1 MGELALLL
9 RGGCPELS
17 EMGGDHVQ
25 PGIEDVEH
33 EAAFL
38 GQVVADAAQGPALVR
53 RGHQVQERPEG
64 DDDEVETPVEG
75 EGAHV
80 ALDQLDALP
89 RRFPKPGELLPGGR
103 EHRRR
108 AVEAHHRHPGM
119 GDRDQDA
126 PGAAAQ
132 LQDRRPGLPGFLY
145 IEGHVAALA
154 LQLGPSEGV
163 VVEVRGGSVEVHGR
177 CCGARLA

>member
-9 RGGCPELS
+9 QGVAAVS

-25 PGIEDVEH
+25 PRIEDVEH
-33 EAAFL
+33 QAAVV
-38 GQVVADAAQGPALVR
+38 GQVLADAAQGSALVG
-53 RGHQVQERPEG
+53 RGHQVQERAER
-64 DDDEVETPVEG
+64 DDDEVEAPVEG

-89 RRFPKPGELLPGGR
+89 RRFPEPGDLLPGRG

-108 AVEAHHRHPGM
+108 AVQAHHRHPGM

-126 PGAAAQ
+126 PGAAGQ
-132 LQDRRPGLPGFLY
+132 LQDRRPGLPGLLY
-145 IEGHVAALA
+145 IEGHVAALT

-163 VVEVRGGSVEVHGR
+163 VVEVRGRFVEVHWR
-177 CCGARLA
+177 CC